1 MKNGVFIGEIDLI
14 SKKLNDNINGYI
26 IKSIEKHLSKNAT
39 SFGLK
44 IRFERSTSNGIL
56 INYHLMCAILA
67 MAASINFLIDP
78 KVVPGRAGLLVTLFL
93 VMTGFFSDA
102 QVTLILEKLH
112 LPKLYIALIL

>member
-1 MKNGVFIGEIDLI
+1 MPNLAHP
-14 SKKLNDNINGYI
+14 L
-26 IKSIEKHLSKNAT
+26 LQPQ
-39 SFGLK
+39 LK
-44 IRFERSTSNGIL
+44 IRFERNVRGKNGIL

-112 LPKLYIALIL
+112 YFDKTL